1 MTDDDRRRLREVF
14 ARYPEVAAV
23 WLFGSHA
30 RGGAG
35 AASDVDLAV
44 EPRTPEA
51 RRRKLDM
58 LGDLVEAG
66 FENVDLIILDRNDP
80 VLRFEAMQ
88 PFDVIY
94 AAPGVD
100 PFESFL
106 RAFKVYWDTEPL
118 RRRMRRRT
126 FERFSDRAS

>member
-1 MTDDDRRRLREVF
+1 MDDRRRLHDVF
-14 ARYPEVAAV
+14 ARYPEVAVV

-58 LGDLVEAG
+58 LSDLVAAG
-66 FENVDLIILDRNDP
+66 FENVDLVLLDHDDP

-94 AAPGVD
+94 AAPGID

-106 RAFKVYWDTEPL
+106 RAFKLFWDTEPL
-118 RRRMRRRT
+118 RRGMRRRT
-126 FERFSDRAS
+126 FDRFSDRAS